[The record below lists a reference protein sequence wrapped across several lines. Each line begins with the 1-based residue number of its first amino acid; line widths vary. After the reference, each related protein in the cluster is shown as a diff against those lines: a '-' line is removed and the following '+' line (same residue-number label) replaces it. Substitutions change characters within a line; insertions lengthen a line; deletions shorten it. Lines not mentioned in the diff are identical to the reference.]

1 MKTKMKTEAKV
12 IIADARLSYA
22 NLFEPVSFNGQ
33 EPKYSVSLLISKDDK
48 EGLEVIKKAIEN
60 AREAGIDKYGKKY
73 ASGNIRVP
81 LRDGDTER
89 PDDEV
94 YAGCYFINA
103 NSKNA
108 PQVVGLFRDAETGKP
123 IPLGSDEVYSG
134 CYANVSV
141 NFYPY
146 EVSGNKGVGVGLNNI
161 QKTRDGD
168 RLGGASSASD
178 DFDFEDADFEDD
190 FLA

>member
-1 MKTKMKTEAKV
+1 MKTKMKTETKV

-22 NLFEPVSFNGQ
+22 NLFEPVSFNDQ

-48 EGLEVIKKAIEN
+48 EGIEVIKKAIEN
-60 AREAGIDKYGKKY
+60 ARELGIEKRGKKF
-73 ASGNIRVP
+73 ASGNIRTP
-81 LRDGDTER
+81 LRDGDTEK
-89 PDDEV
+89 PDDEI
-94 YAGCYFINA
+94 YAGHYFMNA
-103 NSKNA
+103 NAKRP

-123 IPLGSDEVYSG
+123 IPLGPEEVYSG

-141 NFYPY
+141 NFYDY
-146 EVSGNKGVGVGLNNI
+146 EVSGNKGVAVGLNNV
-161 QKTRDGD
+161 QKTRDGE
-168 RLGGASSASD
+168 RIGGASSASD